1 MSEDTFI
8 DDVKKRD
15 RQRQLYEDHLAFT
28 AGFLDGLASRL
39 ESWRSDPKC
48 DGTIEDLRAYSEML
62 KNLPGIEMDIETDQ

>member
-28 AGFLDGLASRL
+28 AGFLEGLARRI
-39 ESWRSDPKC
+39 EGWRSDPKC
-48 DGTIEDLRAYSEML
+48 DGTIEDIREHAASLRKL
-62 KNLPGIEMDIETDQ
+62 LGIKI